1 MINPKDL
8 VRAGCKRLGK
18 LYSVMDC
25 QRFCELCFSDCGVSL
40 DLGGSNSWYRYFMK
54 NGWVGTPEEC
64 KKIFGEVPMGAIL
77 FIWEQ
82 VSESTPEKYK
92 NDGVGD
98 LTHMGLV
105 TTLTGEE
112 MVKIAKE
119 LGDEEDPG
127 KYNFGNGAIHS
138 SSSRKHVSTSKF
150 AGKTI
155 SGGWNRVA
163 LWNKIDYGDRI
174 NALLNGGTTSEP
186 SPEPDP
192 EPVAE
197 YAFVHSENGKHVH
210 IRKEKSTKSKV
221 VNDVPCGAS
230 VQVTKHGDEWSKV
243 VYKDKWNASWY
254 GYIMTQFLVFENQTL
269 QKLYVV
275 IIPHL
280 SSEEA
285 DAIVAQYGGQK
296 SAEEDIMEG

>member
-40 DLGGSNSWYRYFMK
+40 DLGGSNSWYRHFMK

-64 KKIFGEVPMGAIL
+64 RKKFGTVPMGAIL
-77 FIWEQ
+77 FIWEA
-82 VSESTPEKYK
+82 VSESTPEKFKY
-92 NDGVGD
+92 DGIGD

-105 TTLTGEE
+105 TTITGEE
-112 MVKIAKE
+112 MVDIAKAI
-119 LGDEEDPG
+119 GDEKDPG
-127 KYNFGNGAIHS
+127 RYNFGDGAIHS

-150 AGKTI
+150 AGKSI

-163 LWNKIDYGDRI
+163 LWNKIDYGERI
-174 NALLNGGTTSEP
+174 NALLSGDKPGP
-186 SPEPDP
+186 SPEPSPDP
-192 EPVAE
+192 EME
-197 YAFVHSENGKHVH
+197 YAFVWSENGGHVH
-210 IRKEKSTKSKV
+210 LRKEKSTKSKV
-221 VNDVPCGAS
+221 VNDVPYGAS
-230 VQVTKHGDEWSKV
+230 VQVTEHGNEWSKV
-243 VYKDKWNASWY
+243 VYKDPCKASWH
-254 GYIMTQFLVFENQTL
+254 GYMMTKFLMFEDQAP
-269 QKLYVV
+269 KLYVV
-275 IIPHL
+275 VIPHL